1 MLLHQLMSHPTQLP
15 TARSLMFGGETVLW
29 SPLPTIKASCIPTAL
44 LCAGGRAG
52 HHRRELDEIDLQQ
65 LPY

>member
-1 MLLHQLMSHPTQLP
+1 
-15 TARSLMFGGETVLW
+15 MFGGETVLW

-52 HHRRELDEIDLQQ
+52 HHRRELDEFDLQQ
-65 LPY
+65 LPYQLIQALTN